1 MDAKE
6 WANEIGRELR
16 EPVWQRYGLIQNDHY
31 IAVNEKSMAM
41 IEEAFGS
48 APKEVYEPYM
58 YGIPVRTKYEP
69 YLYGIPVRIKKDVPD
84 GEVWLIHEE
93 TLFKYNPTKEERY
106 VFDEE

>member
-6 WANEIGRELR
+6 WANKIGRELR

-58 YGIPVRTKYEP
+58 YGIPVR
-69 YLYGIPVRIKKDVPD
+69 IKKDVPD

-93 TLFKYNPTKEERY
+93 TLFKCNPTKEERY
-106 VFDEE
+106 VSEEGQRRDK